1 MAHGHAQ
8 STQRRCWVRPG
19 RTGPQ
24 GSRTSG
30 HSHRDT
36 RAIVRGNRLYIA
48 ACVFLGLYL
57 LPVRHPTRECSGH
70 TRTSHD
76 GQPRLEK
83 SKIDKT
89 PQANSRSHR
98 SSAIARFISPRVAL
112 GRAACLL
119 LATPCRAATRA
130 IARGGRAPRGRRGRR
145 RGAWRAR
152 RPSRRAVPW
161 RRRLG

>member
-8 STQRRCWVRPG
+8 STQRRCWVVGAPEDQRAA
-19 RTGPQ
+19 RTQ
-24 GSRTSG
+24 SQRHT
-30 HSHRDT
+30 RD
-36 RAIVRGNRLYIA
+36 RERKSPCVR
-48 ACVFLGLYL
+48 VFVLYL
-57 LPVRHPTRECSGH
+57 LPVGPNTRMLWAH
-70 TRTSHD
+70 THLSHD

-152 RPSRRAVPW
+152 RPSRRAAPW